1 MKKRNWRNWR
11 RAGVKEEEEGCVRH
25 THRGRASSASLSYT
39 KVLIFLFL
47 DQEGLRSIT
56 WTLKLPAVVHKT
68 LFDCCVCALP
78 METDDNSNNN
88 NKRRERNKVEHSHSS
103 KDGGSL
109 RVIKPQSLSPYTQHT
124 QFFSSLI
131 KIFFKKE
138 TLRFFV
144 CGDTFSHTPMPN
156 QLIDFFLFF
165 LKSRGL
171 GNVLKKKSI
180 EFTF

>member
-39 KVLIFLFL
+39 
-47 DQEGLRSIT
+47 
-56 WTLKLPAVVHKT
+56 

-78 METDDNSNNN
+78 METDDNSNN

-109 RVIKPQSLSPYTQHT
+109 RVIKPQSLSPYIQHT

-156 QLIDFFLFF
+156 QLIDFFFF
-165 LKSRGL
+165 
-171 GNVLKKKSI
+171 
-180 EFTF
+180 